1 MFFVFFLTSRAFVLS
16 SVIRFT
22 DFPSFFKFPCLG
34 CCWCNFR
41 GAGGDGG
48 DGGLDHAGS
57 DGDTT
62 IKMLIT
68 IMNAVI
74 NPVAPQTRK
83 KPRKKL
89 LTFQNPVCFFFLTAN
104 FWRTLFCFFLTNFS
118 ENRFVFFEFFFGG
131 PGTVY

>member
-1 MFFVFFLTSRAFVLS
+1 MFFFLTSRAFVLS
-16 SVIRFT
+16 SLIRFT

-62 IKMLIT
+62 IKMLIK

-74 NPVAPQTRK
+74 NPVASQTRK
-83 KPRKKL
+83 KPREK
-89 LTFQNPVCFFFLTAN
+89 N
-104 FWRTLFCFFLTNFS
+104 F
-118 ENRFVFFEFFFGG
+118 
-131 PGTVY
+131 